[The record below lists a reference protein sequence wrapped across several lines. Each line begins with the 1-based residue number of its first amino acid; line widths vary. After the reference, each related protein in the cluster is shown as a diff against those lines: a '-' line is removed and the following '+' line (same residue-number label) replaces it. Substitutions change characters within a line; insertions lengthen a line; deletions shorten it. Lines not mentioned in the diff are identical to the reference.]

1 MSTTIAE
8 ASSIDA
14 SVDRTVRRS
23 AVVFTLGLY
32 TASIVGALTI
42 SAILVSVTGGSWRAV
57 FTALLDGSIRS
68 AGAWGLTLD
77 ALAPLLVVAVGT
89 VITTKAGLTNIGQEG
104 QLLIGAGCAAFIA
117 TKLGGPGGVTVIV
130 ALIAAMF
137 GGALWAGIAAV
148 LRYWRGI
155 PEVISTLLLV
165 FIANQVINIGL
176 KYRGLLLDTDRTN
189 GNQNNVGTLL
199 GPARRLPHL
208 SLFGNQFSI
217 GVLLALLVAVLV
229 ATALART
236 VFGFRLRMLGM
247 NPRAA
252 QRAGVP
258 AVLAGATALMLCGA
272 FAGLAGGM
280 LLTSGPGYRITTGFS
295 RSFGWDG
302 LLVALVARDRPLL
315 AIPAAFAFACLRTGS
330 GFLSSAGVAGDIV
343 DVVKALLVLAL
354 LLPPAVLFVR
364 DRRRAQRRASEAT

>member
-1 MSTTIAE
+1 MSTAVSDTPTAVTSDARIAPH
-8 ASSIDA
+8 SDA
-14 SVDRTVRRS
+14 VLTVALY
-23 AVVFTLGLY
+23 AVC
-32 TASIVGALTI
+32 IIGALTI
-42 SAILVSVTGGSWRAV
+42 SAVLVAITGGSWRAV
-57 FTALLDGSIRS
+57 FSSLLDGSLRS
-68 AGAWGLTLD
+68 PGAWGLTLD
-77 ALAPLLVVAVGT
+77 AFAPLLIVAVGT

-117 TKLGGPGGVTVIV
+117 TKLGGPGGLAVTA
-130 ALIAAMF
+130 ALAAAAV

-165 FIANQVINIGL
+165 FIANQMINVGL

-199 GPARRLPHL
+199 GPTRHLPHV
-208 SLFGNQFSI
+208 SAFANQFSI
-217 GVLLALLVAVLV
+217 ALVVALLIAVLASLALS
-229 ATALART
+229 RT

-272 FAGLAGGM
+272 FAGLAGGI
-280 LLTSGPGYRITTGFS
+280 LLTSGPGFRITTGFS

-315 AIPAAFAFACLRTGS
+315 AIPAAFAFACLRTGG
-330 GFLSSAGVAGDIV
+330 GFLSSTGVAGDIV

-354 LLPPAVLFVR
+354 LLPSAVLFIR
-364 DRRRAQRRASEAT
+364 DRRRTQRRAAVA